1 MLKLY
6 LRHFRSLPEREYVP
20 IREVISQKMKGSINM
35 KNKSFKL
42 GKGMKKAVA
51 TLALS
56 ATKSVANSTCM
67 YITHQPKLP
76 ETAKKLR
83 KF

>member
-1 MLKLY
+1 
-6 LRHFRSLPEREYVP
+6 
-20 IREVISQKMKGSINM
+20 M
-35 KNKSFKL
+35 KNKSLKL
-42 GKGMKKAVA
+42 SKEMKKAVA
-51 TLALS
+51 ALALS
-56 ATKSVANSTCM
+56 TTKSVANSTCM